1 MVRHV
6 GRSGKHRTH
15 RPGRL
20 PVQRGFFNVTY
31 TSTQTDTQRHTKT
44 ETQTTSRS
52 HSPQLYCR
60 MLIQDFS
67 LSVPSSSPCHLPLG
81 VQGKLSWRTWHY
93 PRVESYHTI
102 QGWKAITRLSG
113 FEGGVWVWRPGLPLF
128 LESLWA
134 AGIGWLETPSQKPSI
149 LYRNRTRN
157 EPFLADFRADP
168 FGELDDP
175 PVPMVPLPPTSL
187 SAFRL
192 VLSVYFF
199 LPNNLDCTIERLK
212 IRLGAHVDSVYLSM
226 LWLLRSLTFKGSCTH
241 RQPS

>member
-1 MVRHV
+1 MD
-6 GRSGKHRTH
+6 
-15 RPGRL
+15 L
-20 PVQRGFFNVTY
+20 VQSLHHNLHHNFYHNFDHNCGF
-31 TSTQTDTQRHTKT
+31 
-44 ETQTTSRS
+44 
-52 HSPQLYCR
+52 
-60 MLIQDFS
+60 
-67 LSVPSSSPCHLPLG
+67 G
-81 VQGKLSWRTWHY
+81 VQGKLSRRTWHY

-157 EPFLADFRADP
+157 EPFLANFRADP